1 MNTGEFKSTAH
12 GQQAIGFAQLAT
24 WDPKMRECETIEEL
38 SQVSH
43 DHLDVLS
50 PCRKSVFWTMLPKLL
65 QKRGGGPPRTN
76 LRHGQIKEQLDAVLL
91 CNTLENLQAFRF
103 RDIATTALGL
113 AKTVKQVG
121 LFCGKQPSTR
131 SPHQILH
138 DLLIGDNSENN
149 QHMFGKIAMSSIPD
163 LSKSDARSLLHF
175 IYAFGLAECVPN
187 VDGGR
192 TLFDFAAVKV
202 IYKLRHFNSQDLSNM
217 LWAYAKVGASNLAL
231 FKAAGDSIVALDSFS
246 GLKPQDIQHCLG
258 MCNSRRVT
266 PTTLKKSCQSYCWT
280 GWLEWF

>member
-1 MNTGEFKSTAH
+1 
-12 GQQAIGFAQLAT
+12 
-24 WDPKMRECETIEEL
+24 
-38 SQVSH
+38 
-43 DHLDVLS
+43 
-50 PCRKSVFWTMLPKLL
+50 MLPKLL

-217 LWAYAKVGASNLAL
+217 L
-231 FKAAGDSIVALDSFS
+231 
-246 GLKPQDIQHCLG
+246 
-258 MCNSRRVT
+258 
-266 PTTLKKSCQSYCWT
+266 
-280 GWLEWF
+280 